1 MRGGD
6 PGSRSPHGSREGL
19 GLIMS
24 NVVPFPTGRRVMAKA
39 IPREEFEQLAELA
52 LDVVER
58 IVALLD
64 DQNRGPTAQAGDW
77 GFQPDNL
84 HSMQIQAGYLGIEME

>member
-6 PGSRSPHGSREGL
+6 PGSRSPYGSREGL
-19 GLIMS
+19 GLTMS
-24 NVVPFPTGRRVMAKA
+24 NVVPFPTSRRVKVKA

-64 DQNRGPTAQAGDW
+64 DRDRGPPAQAGDR
-77 GFQPDNL
+77 GFQLDNL
-84 HSMQIQAGYLGIEME
+84 HSRQAQTDYRGLEME

>member
-1 MRGGD
+1 
-6 PGSRSPHGSREGL
+6 
-19 GLIMS
+19 MS
-24 NVVPFPTGRRVMAKA
+24 NVVRFPGGHRVAAKT

-64 DQNRGPTAQAGDW
+64 DRDGEPAAQAGDR
-77 GFQPDNL
+77 GFQPNNL
-84 HSMQIQAGYLGIEME
+84 HSMQIQADYRGLEME

>member
-1 MRGGD
+1 
-6 PGSRSPHGSREGL
+6 
-19 GLIMS
+19 MS
-24 NVVPFPTGRRVMAKA
+24 NVVRFPGGHRVAAKT

-64 DQNRGPTAQAGDW
+64 DRDGEPTAQVGDK

-84 HSMQIQAGYLGIEME
+84 LSLQIQAD

>member
-24 NVVPFPTGRRVMAKA
+24 NVVPFPTSRRVMAKA
-39 IPREEFEQLAELA
+39 IPREEFEQLV

-64 DQNRGPTAQAGDW
+64 DQDRGPAAQAGDW
-77 GFQPDNL
+77 VFQPDNL
-84 HSMQIQAGYLGIEME
+84 HSMQIQAGYVGIEMER

>member
-6 PGSRSPHGSREGL
+6 PKSRSPLRSGEGL

-24 NVVPFPTGRRVMAKA
+24 NIVPFPTSRRVQAKA

-64 DQNRGPTAQAGDW
+64 DRDGDAAVPADRRGASVSSP
-77 GFQPDNL
+77 
-84 HSMQIQAGYLGIEME
+84 HSIRMQSDRFGLEVE

>member
-1 MRGGD
+1 
-6 PGSRSPHGSREGL
+6 
-19 GLIMS
+19 MS
-24 NVVPFPTGRRVMAKA
+24 NVVPFPISRRVMAKA

-64 DQNRGPTAQAGDW
+64 DRDEEAALPADGRGRKADTPHRIRTQADRLV
-77 GFQPDNL
+77 QDV
-84 HSMQIQAGYLGIEME
+84 E

>member
-1 MRGGD
+1 
-6 PGSRSPHGSREGL
+6 
-19 GLIMS
+19 MS
-24 NVVPFPTGRRVMAKA
+24 NVVPFPTSRRVMAKA

-64 DQNRGPTAQAGDW
+64 DRNEEAATPADEQGRKAGYSH
-77 GFQPDNL
+77 GIRSQPDNL
-84 HSMQIQAGYLGIEME
+84 ELEAE

>member
-1 MRGGD
+1 
-6 PGSRSPHGSREGL
+6 
-19 GLIMS
+19 MS
-24 NVVPFPTGRRVMAKA
+24 NVVPFPTSRRVMAKA

-64 DQNRGPTAQAGDW
+64 DRDGEPAAQAGDR
-77 GFQPDNL
+77 GFQPNNF
-84 HSMQIQAGYLGIEME
+84 HSTQIQSNYRGLEME

>member
-1 MRGGD
+1 
-6 PGSRSPHGSREGL
+6 
-19 GLIMS
+19 MS
-24 NVVPFPTGRRVMAKA
+24 NVVPFPTSRRVMAKA

-64 DQNRGPTAQAGDW
+64 DRDGEPGTQAADQR
-77 GFQPDNL
+77 FQPDNL
-84 HSMQIQAGYLGIEME
+84 HSMQIQADYRGLEME

>member
-1 MRGGD
+1 
-6 PGSRSPHGSREGL
+6 
-19 GLIMS
+19 MS
-24 NVVPFPTGRRVMAKA
+24 NVVRFPGGHRVAAKT

-64 DQNRGPTAQAGDW
+64 DRDGEAMDRANDRGLKVEGPHNLRPLADRF
-77 GFQPDNL
+77 GFETN
-84 HSMQIQAGYLGIEME
+84 S